1 MNTEPTNRPELLA
14 RLKEIREY
22 VARCRASGRVEPGM
36 PDAFGLENGICD
48 NLNGAYTGARNW
60 LKETFARWPKFSGN
74 VKYPVPGEEPD
85 PQAIF
90 ECAYPQKWIGSTYAD
105 NRFELLEFL
114 IAELEKSA
122 PALTAHPHAKLMAL
136 YAQDAA
142 RTPNP
147 GRLWQW
153 RAAPTDSWATDDPRI
168 AVDGMFFYADVE
180 YRRHP
185 HADSMLEWEKDQRE
199 NPGQVWQCRSVTAGT
214 PWRDMIAPPRW
225 QEGMQYR
232 QKPKVRRIG
241 AYEYPEPESKAPA
254 DEAEYWIPSTAS
266 EESAIAYT
274 WRNDEP
280 DFRWLARGLVHL
292 TKEAAEA
299 HCEAM
304 LKGWTA

>member
-1 MNTEPTNRPELLA
+1 MNTEPTNHPELIS

-22 VARCRASGRVEPGM
+22 VARCRASGWVESGAPAKF
-36 PDAFGLENGICD
+36 DLSTGICG
-48 NLNGAYTGARNW
+48 NLNGTDTGALGW
-60 LKETFARWPKFSGN
+60 LKEAFARWPKFSGN
-74 VKYPVPGEEPD
+74 GKYPVPGEEPN
-85 PQAIF
+85 PQAVF
-90 ECAYPQKWIGSTYAD
+90 YCGYPRKWIGGTYAD

-147 GRLWQW
+147 ERLWQVI
-153 RAAPTDSWATDDPRI
+153 RSGENPFSTGNAPAWARH
-168 AVDGMFFYADVE
+168 VE

-199 NPGQVWQCRSVTAGT
+199 NPGQVWQRRSNTDGD
-214 PWRDMIAPPRW
+214 PWRDMQGTIAW
-225 QEGMQYR
+225 DECAQYR
-232 QKPKVRRIG
+232 RKPTARRIG
-241 AYEYPEPESKAPA
+241 AYEYPKPESKAPA
-254 DEAEYWIPSTAS
+254 NGAKYWIPSLAS
-266 EESAIAYT
+266 EESATAYT
-274 WRNDEP
+274 WRNDET
-280 DFRWLARGLVHL
+280 DFRWLAQGLVHL